1 MREVGAEPPPGPA
14 IWSFLSYH
22 GPVKPSR
29 RRFLKATAATALLVE
44 IPAIT
49 LAADAPAPAGPAPS
63 PLRWVRMAPDGS
75 VTVLSN
81 TSEIGQGTGTAI
93 AQILADELDLEWKRI
108 RLEMAPVEK
117 DYFNAT
123 WGEYATY
130 GSGGIAGQYE
140 ALRTAGAQARAR
152 LVAAA
157 AARWKVPAAECDTS
171 LGTVVLPPPQ
181 KSRRIPAMFCAAAPQ
196 TK

>member
-1 MREVGAEPPPGPA
+1 
-14 IWSFLSYH
+14 
-22 GPVKPSR
+22 
-29 RRFLKATAATALLVE
+29 
-44 IPAIT
+44 
-49 LAADAPAPAGPAPS
+49 
-63 PLRWVRMAPDGS
+63 MAPDGS

-130 GSGGIAGQYE
+130 GSGGIAGP
-140 ALRTAGAQARAR
+140 
-152 LVAAA
+152 V
-157 AARWKVPAAECDTS
+157 
-171 LGTVVLPPPQ
+171 
-181 KSRRIPAMFCAAAPQ
+181 
-196 TK
+196 